1 MLIVS
6 VSYFLQSLDIL
17 HICRFF
23 SVISQFQHC
32 TSGVLSTDPYKKD
45 NCGDFFSNHAWDQKA
60 GGFHLLPRMY
70 NNAVPAF
77 FCAAHRIFQCGSL
90 SFISNFKLCRTF

>member
-1 MLIVS
+1 MLIGS
-6 VSYFLQSLDIL
+6 ISYFLQSLDIL

-45 NCGDFFSNHAWDQKA
+45 NCGDFFSNHAWDQRRED
-60 GGFHLLPRMY
+60 FICYRVCITMQCLHFF
-70 NNAVPAF
+70 VPHIEYF
-77 FCAAHRIFQCGSL
+77 SVDH
-90 SFISNFKLCRTF
+90 